1 MGVMC
6 GVTIFGG
13 EDAILMTEIE
23 AKSPFYFLVTFQP
36 Q

>member
-1 MGVMC
+1 MC
-6 GVTIFGG
+6 GVTTFGD

-23 AKSPFYFLVTFQP
+23 AKSPFYFSVTFQP

>member
-1 MGVMC
+1 MGIMC

-13 EDAILMTEIE
+13 EDPILMTEIE
-23 AKSPFYFLVTFQP
+23 AKSPLYFSVIFQP